1 MRSLLAVALGL
12 ASLAGCRRGEETGR
26 AGGAVD
32 TVVTSRQTEDTA
44 LVSHDTTV
52 RVDTTVKR
60 GDKATSTDTVKKT
73 RGGTRDTMAD
83 TAR

>member
-1 MRSLLAVALGL
+1 MRFLLAVALGL

-26 AGGAVD
+26 TGGAVD

-52 RVDTTVKR
+52 TVDTTVKR
-60 GDKATSTDTVKKT
+60 GDKVTGTDTLKKV
-73 RGGTRDTMAD
+73 RGGTRDTAAD